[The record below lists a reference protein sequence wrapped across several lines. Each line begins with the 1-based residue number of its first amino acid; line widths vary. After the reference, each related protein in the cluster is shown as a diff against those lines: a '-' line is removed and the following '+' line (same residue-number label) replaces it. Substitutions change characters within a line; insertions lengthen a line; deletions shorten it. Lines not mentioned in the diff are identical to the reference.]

1 HLPRSRPGLDQNRG
15 ARAGDHPTTVGKL
28 GHNDRHHT
36 ARRRAQPAENSGR
49 ARGWTMTGPSGELR
63 VDLPVAGR
71 MVAVVGG
78 GVVALGRI
86 AALRAAGADVVV

>member
-1 HLPRSRPGLDQNRG
+1 
-15 ARAGDHPTTVGKL
+15 
-28 GHNDRHHT
+28 
-36 ARRRAQPAENSGR
+36 
-49 ARGWTMTGPSGELR
+49 MTGPSGELR

-86 AALRAAGADVVV
+86 AALRAAGADVVVFSADPVASVADYADRELITLHKRAVSDGPRRGRGAVLPDRDRTAGR